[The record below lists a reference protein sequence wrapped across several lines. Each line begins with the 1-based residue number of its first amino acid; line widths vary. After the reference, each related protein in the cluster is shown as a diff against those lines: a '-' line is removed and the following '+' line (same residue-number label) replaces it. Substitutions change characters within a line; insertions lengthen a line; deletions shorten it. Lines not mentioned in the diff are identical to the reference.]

1 MRILNSPSKQ
11 AFWATI
17 STPPI
22 HILGVLQCVAMYC
35 SVLQCVVCVLRTT
48 SPLPIH
54 ILKSHTSLCETTIRA
69 QFTVRNDYKTF
80 ENFPTFVQCKKL
92 ERQHLQR
99 LNHILKSLYL
109 LCEMTLGADF
119 EEFSILLQR
128 CILSNTMCFHRL
140 AKILKNQLYSRF
152 KNIHTRKPIYIYI
165 YMYIYIY
172 IYVYVYKYTYIYTHT
187 DIYI

>member
-1 MRILNSPSKQ
+1 
-11 AFWATI
+11 
-17 STPPI
+17 
-22 HILGVLQCVAMYC
+22 MYC